1 MLNQD
6 KARFKQSRLE
16 KKVNCV
22 TIALVV
28 IQFIM
33 CIASAIGNYLYNVM
47 IFIFF

>member
-16 KKVNCV
+16 KKINCV

-33 CIASAIGNYLYNVM
+33 CITCAIGNYLYNV
-47 IFIFF
+47 IVFLD